1 MNISEKYLPL
11 FVTVG
16 QVVIFPYYII
26 WLKEASLTFTL
37 FAWLFAVF
45 SFSAAWGYSVFQ
57 KKKDK
62 EKDHLDLIYF
72 GMAIVYLI
80 VGYSNEFLDDLSYLA
95 LLLQVIIGYLQGYFR
110 AWHVHQKSYS
120 IHAVHHYLLVGVSM
134 IALSFINIVSP
145 VFLISSFGWFL
156 CLISFWELYGKIAS
170 KYFRS

>member
-1 MNISEKYLPL
+1 MNKSEKYVPL

-37 FAWLFAVF
+37 FAWLFAIF
-45 SFSAAWGYSVFQ
+45 SFSAAWGYSVYQ

-62 EKDHLDLIYF
+62 EKGHLYLIFF

-80 VGYSNEFLDDLSYLA
+80 VGYSSEIPDDFSYIA
-95 LLLQVIIGYLQGYFR
+95 LFLQVMIGYLQGYFR

-120 IHAVHHYLLVGVSM
+120 IHAVHHYMLVGVSM

-145 VFLISSFGWFL
+145 VFLISTFGWFL
-156 CLISFWELYGKIAS
+156 CVISFWELYGEVAS
-170 KYFRS
+170 KNLRS